1 MTAALSTAAQEP
13 ADPLSRCHLAVADG
27 PVAATDLARRFA
39 QGRRVEKK
47 VEEVLRTLTLLGQAE
62 QMDGGYILSN

>member
-1 MTAALSTAAQEP
+1 LTP
-13 ADPLSRCHLAVADG
+13 A
-27 PVAATDLARRFA
+27 DLARRFT

-62 QMDGGYILSN
+62 RTDEGYVLAE